1 MMPKVF
7 FFVKH
12 MYDLTWVLLLELGKS
27 VSEYQNMPNLKEYE
41 GIYIDGLVQD
51 CSISIGDTAVV
62 H

>member
-1 MMPKVF
+1 
-7 FFVKH
+7 
-12 MYDLTWVLLLELGKS
+12 MYDLTWVFLLELGKS
-27 VSEYQNMPNLKEYE
+27 VAEYQNMPNLKEYE